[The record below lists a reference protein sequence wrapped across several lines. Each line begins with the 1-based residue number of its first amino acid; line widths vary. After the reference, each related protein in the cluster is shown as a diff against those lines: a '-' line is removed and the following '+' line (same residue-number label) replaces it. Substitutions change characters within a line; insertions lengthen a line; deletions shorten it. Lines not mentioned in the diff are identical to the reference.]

1 MSFGSGVYQSGLGV
15 LDGATGVFGVG
26 LFEALEGP
34 LGDGVGD
41 GAGEVEGGEGVEAL
55 HVAAWSSDAGDAGA
69 IAGEVLG
76 VDLLYRLFS
85 HIFLRGPYSA
95 CGLQARDGPVE
106 AGAGDPEARRHV
118 ARPLVLYDAR
128 RTERATGGDAER
140 SRRTAELA
148 GYGFE
153 IVRFSFQLVS
163 TLGPGALACQHFSFP
178 LR

>member
-1 MSFGSGVYQSGLGV
+1 MAV
-15 LDGATGVFGVG
+15 LDGAAGVFGVG

-41 GAGEVEGGEGVEAL
+41 GAGEVEGSEGVEAL
-55 HVAAWSSDAGDAGA
+55 HVATWSPYASDAGA
-69 IAGEVLG
+69 IADEMFGM
-76 VDLLYRLFS
+76 DLFDRLFS
-85 HIFLRGPYSA
+85 HIFLGCSYAA

-153 IVRFSFQLVS
+153 IVGFSFQLVS
-163 TLGPGALACQHFSFP
+163 TLGPGALACQHFSFA